1 MQQRILRGEVAIAEK
16 MNSATRRGKVEGR
29 GWHGERES
37 WKINWAL
44 VEALFKIS
52 VIHGG
57 NSRHPRGFWAIKFAC
72 KENGIFHL

>member
-16 MNSATRRGKVEGR
+16 MNSATGR
-29 GWHGERES
+29 GLRQGQSRGWDGERES
-37 WKINWAL
+37 WKVHLAL

-57 NSRHPRGFWAIKFAC
+57 NSRHPGGFWAP
-72 KENGIFHL
+72 